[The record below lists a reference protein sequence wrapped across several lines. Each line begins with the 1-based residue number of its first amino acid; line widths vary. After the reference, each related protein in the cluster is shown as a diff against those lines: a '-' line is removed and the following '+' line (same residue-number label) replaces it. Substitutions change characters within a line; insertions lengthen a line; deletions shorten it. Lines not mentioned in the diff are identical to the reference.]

1 MCLRCLAGAAG
12 FKSGQHG
19 RTSGG
24 KGQQETNVFRIMQIK
39 LGGRRKNQHVRR
51 ATEDVAT
58 IRSNIGKVLRQ
69 PRHSR
74 QRKPATFPR
83 GRL

>member
-39 LGGRRKNQHVRR
+39 LALVKSLVQKSHLAHGYR
-51 ATEDVAT
+51 
-58 IRSNIGKVLRQ
+58 
-69 PRHSR
+69 
-74 QRKPATFPR
+74 
-83 GRL
+83 